1 MVTHYFQY
9 KFAIYLVQNVNNHWF
24 VMLLRQA
31 KTRQERNKLF
41 GNEREMTEKFKLWK
55 QRKAAR

>member
-1 MVTHYFQY
+1 
-9 KFAIYLVQNVNNHWF
+9 
-24 VMLLRQA
+24 MLLRQA